1 MPNSSKRY
9 LIIKIVMVIM
19 LAAIVH
25 KLFDLQVINGSRYL
39 EAANDRLVSNIVA
52 KAPRGEILDR
62 YGEPL
67 VTNRVGYSVVMQDM
81 GFSNE
86 EKNDTIK
93 TLVEIMMSTG
103 CVYYNE
109 LPISDYPYDFIFQDE
124 NEDGYT
130 SDEKAAWFE
139 GNKHLNKEITPD
151 MSAAQVMDAYKQ
163 IYGIDT
169 SLDEYTQKQLVAV
182 RYGAEIYGMTA
193 TISYTIADDVDVQT
207 VTRIKENQSRLN
219 GISIINS
226 YIREYAQPGL
236 ASHILGRTG
245 VISPEEYK
253 ANADNGYGFNDII
266 GKQGVEKWAESYLR
280 GKDGTT
286 GAVTDIDDE
295 LSFIATDPIPG
306 NYVVLTL
313 DAELQRVTEESLAR
327 NIQSIRN
334 SAVGGKGYDCDAG
347 AAVVIDVKTGDL
359 LALASHPTYDLSRFY
374 EDYQLNLENSAR
386 PFVNR
391 AVSGLYSPGST
402 FKPLTAIAAMQTGN
416 LRLDEVIRDE
426 GIYRYYED
434 YQPTC
439 WIWNEYQL
447 THGPQDV
454 TAALENSCNYFFYE
468 VGRRMGI
475 DTLDEY
481 ASRFG
486 LGVLS
491 GVELEE
497 ESAGHMASPEY
508 KKSVEKSVT
517 SQDWYGGDTLQAAIG
532 QSYSLFTPV
541 QLANY
546 AATIANGGTRHK
558 VNLIK
563 SIRSSV
569 DGSVVK
575 EFKPEVEA
583 SIDMAPDVINAVKN
597 GMRRVV
603 DEGSASSI
611 FSDYAIQIGGKTGT
625 AQVGGGSN
633 NAIFIAYAP
642 FDNPEIA
649 VAVVLEHGVRGTNA
663 GYIARDIFDSY
674 FKLNEAP
681 EPSLPAATDAVS
693 FAQGLVR

>member
-1 MPNSSKRY
+1 MPDSSKRY
-9 LIIKIVMVIM
+9 LIIKLIMVIM
-19 LAAIVH
+19 LAAIVYR
-25 KLFDLQVINGSRYL
+25 LFNLQVINGASYL
-39 EAANDRLVSNIVA
+39 NAANERLVSNIVA

-62 YGEPL
+62 YGTPL
-67 VTNRVGYSVVMQDM
+67 VTNKVGYSVVMQDM
-81 GFSNE
+81 GYGSE
-86 EKNDTIK
+86 SKNDTIR

-109 LPISDYPYDFIFQDE
+109 LPISDYPYEFIFQDE

-130 SDEKAAWFE
+130 TDERAEWFKD
-139 GNKHLNKEITPD
+139 NKYLNKGITPD
-151 MSAAQVMDAYKQ
+151 MSAAQVMEAYKN
-163 IYGIDT
+163 IYAIDRG
-169 SLDEYTQKQLVAV
+169 LDEYMQKQIIAI
-182 RYGAEIYGMTA
+182 RYGADVYGMTS
-193 TISYTIADDVDVQT
+193 TISYTIADDADVET
-207 VTRIKENQSRLN
+207 VTRLKENQSRLN
-219 GISIINS
+219 GVSIINS
-226 YIREYAQPGL
+226 YVREYAKPGL

-245 VISPEEYK
+245 VISREEYE
-253 ANADNGYGFNDII
+253 AHSDEGYGYNDII
-266 GKQGVEKWAESYLR
+266 GKQGIEKWAESYLR
-280 GKDGTT
+280 GRDGTI
-286 GAVTDIDDE
+286 GSVTDIDDE
-295 LSFIATDPIPG
+295 VSSIATDPVPG

-313 DAELQRVTEESLAR
+313 DAELQRVTEDSLAR
-327 NIQSIRN
+327 NIQAI
-334 SAVGGKGYDCDAG
+334 SASGDKGSDCNAG
-347 AAVVIDVKTGDL
+347 AAAAIDIRTGDV
-359 LALASHPTYDLSRFY
+359 LALASYPTYDLSRYY
-374 EDYQLNLENSAR
+374 EDYQANLENPAS

-416 LRLDEVIRDE
+416 LRVDEVIRDE
-426 GIYRYYED
+426 GIYRFYAD

-447 THGPQDV
+447 THGPQNV
-454 TAALENSCNYFFYE
+454 TQAIENSCNYFFYE
-468 VGRRMGI
+468 AGRRIGI
-475 DTLDEY
+475 DTLGQY
-481 ASRFG
+481 AAKFG

-491 GVELEE
+491 GIELEE
-497 ESAGHMASPEY
+497 ESSGHMASPEY
-508 KKSVEKSVT
+508 KKSVEKSLT
-517 SQDWYGGDTLQAAIG
+517 SQDWFGGDTLQAAIG

-546 AATIANGGTRHK
+546 AATIANGGTRRK

-575 EFKPEVEA
+575 EFEPEIEDSVDMSSDA
-583 SIDMAPDVINAVKN
+583 IDAVKN

-674 FKLNEAP
+674 FHLNAAP
-681 EPSLPAATDAVS
+681 EPTETAYADIDDELED
-693 FAQGLVR
+693 